1 MHFKTMMQENLL
13 GADWRNVKG
22 QGLAV
27 GNSSRQPIRK
37 QFMDS
42 TSLSDSKSTEASAN
56 VTMDELCVVDSA
68 SIPST
73 SRAAEVRLTVACFCS
88 IGDIHAFAP

>member
-1 MHFKTMMQENLL
+1 MQESLL
-13 GADWRNVKG
+13 GPDWRNVKG

-27 GNSSRQPIRK
+27 GNSSRQSIRK

-56 VTMDELCVVDSA
+56 MSLDELCVVDSA

-73 SRAAEVRLTVACFCS
+73 SRAAEVRMNVSLFLSCR
-88 IGDIHAFAP
+88 